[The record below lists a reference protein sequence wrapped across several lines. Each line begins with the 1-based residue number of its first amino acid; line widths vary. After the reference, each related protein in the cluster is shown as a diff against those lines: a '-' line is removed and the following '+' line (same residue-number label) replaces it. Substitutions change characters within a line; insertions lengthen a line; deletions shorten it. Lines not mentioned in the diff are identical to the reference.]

1 MRRLPPSLGAVVARG
16 ASILASLVL
25 TIVVARTLPVEAAG
39 SFFVVYTAGIVGA
52 TFGRFGVDNYAIK
65 RLGSAGDHRAELR
78 HGWQLVALA
87 SAVGAVAFGLVL
99 TVLKVH
105 GLGGPGVLWAALT
118 VPPQA
123 LVVVA
128 GAVLRGRGRLVWGI
142 IAELGSVPALAS
154 IVILGGAVTSRLS
167 LDGAVG
173 ALAVAATLSAA
184 WSVPMAIAATS
195 THDSATPLA
204 LPVAGLLDFVRRRGA
219 ALSSMMGASVLYYL
233 VAWAPVF
240 ALTIVGRFVEVA
252 LVTVA
257 ARLANFVT
265 LVPSIQVSYLAPKF
279 SQHYHSGHVADL
291 NRLARAS
298 SRRAILVVAVPA
310 VVLAAGAS
318 QLLRVLYGA
327 EFEAAAPLLSVL
339 VVGALAAVGLGQV
352 SQLMLICDLER
363 WALILSVVFVA
374 VWATAGLWLARAHGA
389 GAVVI
394 LAALGSVVYSVAGSV
409 LLLRKR
415 GVRSFA

>member
-1 MRRLPPSLGAVVARG
+1 VARG

-25 TIVVARTLPVEAAG
+25 TIVIARTLPVEAAG
-39 SFFVVYTAGIVGA
+39 SFFVVYTAGIVAA

-78 HGWQLVALA
+78 YGWQLVALA

-99 TVLKVH
+99 TVLNVH
-105 GLGGPGVLWAALT
+105 ELGKPGVVWAALT

-123 LVVVA
+123 FVVVA

-142 IAELGSVPALAS
+142 LAELGSVPALAS
-154 IVILGGAVTSRLS
+154 IAILGGAATSRLS

-173 ALAVAATLSAA
+173 ALAVAAILSAA
-184 WSVPMAIAATS
+184 WSVPLAVAATRAR
-195 THDSATPLA
+195 DSATPPA
-204 LPVAGLLDFVRRRGA
+204 PSRSGLLVFVRERGA
-219 ALSSMMGASVLYYL
+219 ALSSMMGASLLFYL

-240 ALTIVGRFVEVA
+240 ALTIVGRFAEVA
-252 LVTVA
+252 LLTVA

-265 LVPSIQVSYLAPKF
+265 LVPSIQVSYLAPQF

-310 VVLAAGAS
+310 VVLVVGAS
-318 QLLRVLYGA
+318 QLLRLLYGA

-339 VVGALAAVGLGQV
+339 VVGALVVVGLGQV
-352 SQLMLICDLER
+352 NQLMLICDLER
-363 WALILSVVFVA
+363 WALLLTVAFVA
-374 VWATAGLWLARAHGA
+374 VWATAGLWLAQVHGA

-415 GVRSFA
+415 DVRSFA